1 MEQKAR
7 RSRSAEG
14 AGRTVLAIVSDL
26 LIEVRIEAAARLQG
40 VVLQTVSA
48 EEAATHIGDSQ
59 HGLVIA
65 DLAVVSDLDAL
76 AAAARGAGVEIV
88 AFYPHVDTELR
99 KAATDAGIDYVYPRS
114 RFLRELPKILAA
126 RLRT

>member
-1 MEQKAR
+1 VEQKAR

>member
-1 MEQKAR
+1 
-7 RSRSAEG
+7 
-14 AGRTVLAIVSDL
+14 VSDL

-126 RLRT
+126 RLQP